1 MVRALGLAAALV
13 MVLAVTSCGQDA
25 EPPSAEPPPIVIPT
39 YGTAKPAADC
49 SQSDLKLPAVAGD
62 EGVVLEASTDDTGT
76 SLLLKN
82 TGNLSVLVVPD
93 PDWST
98 RVTTAPLANPTDA
111 ASKAA
116 LIAVTR
122 AGGLQT
128 VRELPVGMPQS
139 QVFIVP
145 PQWAVCGLTDDVS
158 KVAGLRYLR
167 EKTTSAEYFLVKAL
181 ADQAYARSKPPSAQK
196 LNRTLLTCARG
207 TQQLLKE
214 SPDLPD
220 IELYAQ
226 VLDRE
231 SACRT
236 SFKSLLSISER
247 TTQQTV
253 TRLLN
258 LLERAPRL
266 LENTTLLQ
274 ALAHR

>member
-1 MVRALGLAAALV
+1 MVLAAA
-13 MVLAVTSCGQDA
+13 SCGPEADTPVA
-25 EPPSAEPPPIVIPT
+25 EPTPIVVPT
-39 YGTAKPAADC
+39 FTTLKPAADC
-49 SQSDLKLPAVAGD
+49 SGSDLELPAVAGD
-62 EGVVLEASTDDTGT
+62 EGVLLEASTDDSGT

-93 PDWST
+93 ADWST
-98 RVTTAPLANPTDA
+98 RVTTAPSANPTDA
-111 ASKAA
+111 ASRAA

-128 VRELPVGMPQS
+128 VRELPVGIPQS

-145 PQWAVCGLTDDVS
+145 PQWAVCGLTDDVG

-181 ADQAYARSKPPSAQK
+181 ADQAYARSKPSAQK
-196 LNRTLLTCARG
+196 VNRTLLTCARG

-214 SPDLPD
+214 QPDLPD

-236 SFKSLLSISER
+236 SFKALLSTSER
-247 TTQQTV
+247 ITQQTV

-258 LLERAPRL
+258 LLERSPRL
-266 LENTTLLQ
+266 LENSTLLE

>member
-1 MVRALGLAAALV
+1 MVRALGFVAALI
-13 MVLAVTSCGQDA
+13 MVLAVAGCGQEE
-25 EPPSAEPPPIVIPT
+25 EPTSAEPLPIAVPT
-39 YGTAKPAADC
+39 FSTLKPAVDC
-49 SQSDLKLPAVAGD
+49 AGSDLKLPAVAGD
-62 EGVVLEASTDDTGT
+62 EGVLLEASTDDSGT

-93 PDWST
+93 ADWST
-98 RVTTAPLANPTDA
+98 RVTSAPTANPTDA

-122 AGGLQT
+122 AGGLQS
-128 VRELPVGMPQS
+128 VHELPVGIPLS

-145 PQWAVCGLTDDVS
+145 PQWAVCGLTDDAG
-158 KVAGLRYLR
+158 KVAGLRFLR
-167 EKTTSAEYFLVKAL
+167 EKSTSAEYFLVKAL
-181 ADQAYARSKPPSAQK
+181 ADQAYAGSKPSAQK

-214 SPDLPD
+214 HPDLPD

-231 SACRT
+231 SDCRT
-236 SFKSLLSISER
+236 SFKSVLSLNER

-258 LLERAPRL
+258 LLERSPRL
-266 LENTTLLQ
+266 LENTTLHQ
-274 ALAHR
+274 AFAHG

>member
-1 MVRALGLAAALV
+1 M
-13 MVLAVTSCGQDA
+13 
-25 EPPSAEPPPIVIPT
+25 
-39 YGTAKPAADC
+39 
-49 SQSDLKLPAVAGD
+49 
-62 EGVVLEASTDDTGT
+62 
-76 SLLLKN
+76 
-82 TGNLSVLVVPD
+82 LVVPD
-93 PDWST
+93 ADWST
-98 RVTTAPLANPTDA
+98 RVTTAPSANPTDA
-111 ASKAA
+111 ASRAA

-128 VRELPVGMPQS
+128 VRELPVGIPQS

-145 PQWAVCGLTDDVS
+145 PQWAVCGLTDDVG

-181 ADQAYARSKPPSAQK
+181 ADQAYAGSKPSAQK
-196 LNRTLLTCARG
+196 VNRTLLTCARG

-214 SPDLPD
+214 QPDLPD

-236 SFKSLLSISER
+236 SFKALLSTSER

-258 LLERAPRL
+258 LLERSPRL
-266 LENTTLLQ
+266 LENSTLLE